1 MTTIHVLI
9 LVLAVSMLATLTAL
23 GFSLAWGLRERRRR
37 KGRPLLDRSPVRE
50 VALAEIDPVF
60 TAGPLGYGLETE
72 VALIGDTGTT
82 ATTSDT
88 EAWIL
93 CVLARSA
100 RRIFEFGTCSGRT
113 AYLLARNAPHDA
125 EIITLTLS
133 PDTVGSYQAADE
145 DPDSE
150 RWALIAAGE
159 SGHTCFLYE
168 GTPEAARIR
177 QLFGDSK
184 AFDES
189 PYAGQ
194 CDLIFIDGSHA
205 ESYVRSDSEK
215 AFRMARKGGL
225 IVWHDFSPAC
235 PGVWRFLNTLGESH
249 PLMQAKGTRLVFA
262 RV

>member
-1 MTTIHVLI
+1 MTPDLVLN
-9 LVLAVSMLATLTAL
+9 LVLALALLAAL
-23 GFSLAWGLRERRRR
+23 AALAYAVAWGLRERRRR
-37 KGRPLLDRSPVRE
+37 KGRPLFDRSPVRE
-50 VALAEIDPVF
+50 VAPAEIDPVF
-60 TAGPLGYGLETE
+60 RAGPLGYGVETE
-72 VALIGDTGTT
+72 VALIGDTGST

-93 CVLARSA
+93 CVLAKSA

-113 AYLLARNAPHDA
+113 AYLLARNAPEDA

-133 PDTVGSYQAADE
+133 PDTLDSYQPTDD

-150 RWALIAAGE
+150 RWAKIAAGE
-159 SGHTCFLYE
+159 SVHTRFVYE
-168 GTPEAARIR
+168 DTPVAGKIR

-184 AFDES
+184 TFDET
-189 PYAGQ
+189 PYAGT

-215 AFRMARKGGL
+215 AFRMAREGGI

-235 PGVWRFLNTLGESH
+235 PGVWRFLNHLGRSR
-249 PLMQAKGTRLVFA
+249 PLMQARGTRLVFA